1 MILRIYIPLAFLITT
16 PLFAFAE
23 VQGDL
28 TLGLR
33 TTHFASDE
41 KSSKFDEY
49 RDMGN
54 GLFGNA
60 NLLFDSETHFVGLT
74 VENPALDDQFYELRA
89 GQFGLG
95 KARIYFDELEHQLSR
110 DALTPLTGIG
120 SNTLIGP
127 AVIPPVSTWTPFDY
141 SIERK
146 VYGAEVTV
154 APQQNPFYFK
164 AMVEQQRHEGVMPW
178 GAAIFQAGST
188 SSINSIF
195 EVPMPVD
202 YTTDNL
208 LFESGYRSKETT
220 AVLTAG
226 YSVFK
231 NDNDLFTVDH
241 GTVLNEKST
250 PADNYSYNLGGRL
263 VQRLPIDTID
273 NVLALKVSYNR
284 NKSEADWNE
293 YTQFALPSADAD
305 FDGDVEYIRG
315 SAALTTQWSAILDT
329 RLFYNYVD
337 RNNDSEE
344 IISLDNDRAN
354 YLFEYDKHEAGLNA
368 NYRLN
373 KTNKLMGGYEFS
385 YTDRNREDADTTTDN
400 LIFGQVKN
408 TSMDWMSTIFRLEYL
423 NRSSDSDFDAETL
436 EDDGLIHLYFTPFD
450 YADKDRYK
458 AKLAFE
464 FYPTERL
471 NVGLSYA
478 LIYDDYDATQLGV
491 QDEQRHEF
499 YVDVIARLPAKIRLN
514 TYVGYEYT
522 KSKFDSRRFNPG
534 NADPALPPDANNFN
548 WNQETDYDFIIVGGS
563 LTVPVMQRLELVFS
577 ADHQLVDGTIDF
589 ARAAAVGD
597 PLETI
602 TDADDYYKT
611 QLGVKGT
618 YQATD
623 AWSVSL
629 GYLYEKSNLDEWK
642 YENYDYAPGS
652 SIYLSGA
659 GLDNDYEAHQVYAT
673 TTFHF

>member
-16 PLFAFAE
+16 PIFAFAE

-33 TTHFASDE
+33 TTHFASDD
-41 KSSKFDEY
+41 KSAKFGEY
-49 RDMGN
+49 RDMSN
-54 GLFGNA
+54 GLFGDV

-74 VENPALDDQFYELRA
+74 VENPTLDDQFYEMRA

-95 KARIYFDELEHQLSR
+95 RARIYFDELEHQLSR
-110 DALTPLTGIG
+110 NALTPLTGIG
-120 SNTLIGP
+120 SNSLIGP
-127 AVIPPVSTWTPFDY
+127 AIVPPVSTWTPFDY
-141 SIERK
+141 RVERK

-154 APQQNPFYFK
+154 DPQQNPFYFK
-164 AMVEQQRHEGVMPW
+164 ASVEQQRHEGIMPW
-178 GAAIFQAGST
+178 GAVIFSG
-188 SSINSIF
+188 F

-208 LFESGYRSKETT
+208 IFESGYRSKETT

-226 YSVFK
+226 YSVFD
-231 NDNDLFTVDH
+231 NDNDLLTVND
-241 GTVLNEKST
+241 GTNLEEYST

-263 VQRLPIDTID
+263 VQRLPIANID

-284 NKSEADWNE
+284 NKSEADWSE
-293 YTQFALPSADAD
+293 YTPFALPSEDAD
-305 FDGDVEYIRG
+305 FDGDIEYIRG
-315 SAALTTQWSAILDT
+315 SAALTTQWSAMLDT

-344 IISLDNDRAN
+344 IISLDDDRIN

-408 TSMDWMSTIFRLEYL
+408 TSLDWMSTTFRLEYL

-436 EDDGLIHLYFTPFD
+436 EGDGLIHLYFTPFD

-464 FYPTERL
+464 FYPAERL

-478 LIYDDYDATQLGV
+478 LIYDDYNATQLGV
-491 QDEQRHEF
+491 QDDQRHEF
-499 YVDVIARLPAKIRLN
+499 YVDIIALLPAKIRLN

-522 KSKFDSRRFNPG
+522 KSNFDSRRFNPG
-534 NADPALPPDANNFN
+534 NADPAPPPDANNFN
-548 WNQETDYDFIIVGGS
+548 WNQETDYDFIVFGGS
-563 LTVPVMQRLELVFS
+563 LTIPVMHQLELIFS
-577 ADHQLVDGTIDF
+577 ADHQLVDGNIDF

-652 SIYLSGA
+652 FFLSGA